1 MHPSNYLVAG
11 VCFLGG
17 LLYLGGYIL
26 FHMFAPISQ
35 RDLDEANAAPLS
47 GSQGSQ
53 PDSFDAA
60 MTHSEARQDSRPA
73 AGTIHTT
80 P

>member
-11 VCFLGG
+11 ILFLGG

-26 FHMFAPISQ
+26 FCLFAPISQ

-53 PDSFDAA
+53 PDSFDAV
-60 MTHSEARQDSRPA
+60 TTSEARQDSRPA